1 VCVAARDYFRAPMRP
16 TAPFVHVP
24 LRSVW
29 LVLALLVGLHMAQAQ
44 GDHVCT
50 PLLYGSAM
58 PPDLVPALEA
68 HYKAHNAAVDVA
80 PAKVRKAVLED
91 WTHLQTDLIE
101 SLNDEHFIFGTPL
114 NDLLDSITALLVPH
128 LPGPSATPRVLL
140 SWYPWP
146 NASCRGEG
154 TIVVNIGML
163 ERLNSRA
170 ELAFIL
176 GHELAHHYFDHVG
189 HGIEQVHTR
198 MNSDEFQAE
207 VNAVLRQE
215 FDRVAQLEAL
225 FISFS
230 INERRH
236 GRNHELVSDSL
247 ALRLMQAA
255 GFDALAAPSVMDV
268 LAACDREA
276 YTTAVNME
284 SAFRS
289 SGADAEGDWMAEEQ
303 VSSLGNVDTRDTVLA
318 EELRT
323 HPDCE
328 IRKLALFD
336 LLELDYKTRVVQ
348 DDATYLA
355 LKPQIASAVLESALI
370 SRDLGRAVFVGQ
382 HLVNREPSLPEAHA
396 GLALA
401 YAGMERG
408 LRLHQLSR
416 VLDQPARH
424 HSQHY
429 QRTLQMLNRMRV
441 RDHAAMAVYN
451 LRLAQ
456 EKAPACEL
464 TYYAALKVAANGP
477 SSVDLEEARKAYLDT
492 FPDGHYREEAT
503 NMKLIASGS
512 R

>member
-1 VCVAARDYFRAPMRP
+1 MMR
-16 TAPFVHVP
+16 
-24 LRSVW
+24 RSNP
-29 LVLALLVGLHMAQAQ
+29 ALLVTRCAATLGFALLLGVPLAKAQ
-44 GDHVCT
+44 GDQTCT
-50 PLLYGSAM
+50 PLLGSSA
-58 PPDLVPALEA
+58 PPKDLVPALEA
-68 HYKAHNAAVDVA
+68 HYQAHNAAVDVS

-91 WTHLQTDLIE
+91 WAELQTDLIE
-101 SLNDEHFIFGTPL
+101 SLNDEHFIFGTPM
-114 NDLLDSITALLVPH
+114 NALLDSITALLVPH
-128 LPGPSATPRVLL
+128 LPGPSPTPRVLL

-154 TIVVNIGML
+154 TIVVNIGLL

-189 HGIEQVHTR
+189 AGIEQVHTR
-198 MNSDEFQAE
+198 MNSEEFQSE
-207 VNAVLRQE
+207 VNAVLRKE

-247 ALRLMQAA
+247 ALRLLQAA
-255 GFDALAAPSVMDV
+255 GFDPLAAPSVMDV
-268 LAACDREA
+268 LEACDDEA
-276 YTTAVNME
+276 YTNVVNME
-284 SAFRS
+284 TAFRS
-289 SGADAEGDWMAEEQ
+289 SGADAEGDWMAVEQ

-323 HPDCE
+323 HPDCG

-336 LLELDYKTRVVQ
+336 LLGLDYQTHVRQ
-348 DDATYLA
+348 DDAAFAALRPRIALA
-355 LKPQIASAVLESALI
+355 MLESALI
-370 SRDLGRAVFVGQ
+370 SHDLGRAVFVGQ
-382 HLVNREPSLPEAHA
+382 HLVNLDFPVHEAHA

-408 LRLHQLSR
+408 LRQHQLSR
-416 VLDQPARH
+416 VLDQPMRH
-424 HSQHY
+424 HSEHY

-441 RDHAAMAVYN
+441 RDHAAMAGHH

-456 EKAPACEL
+456 EKALACEL
-464 TYYAALKVAANGP
+464 TFYAAIKVAANGP
-477 SSVDLEEARKAYLDT
+477 SSVDLELARKAYLDG
-492 FPDGHYREEAT
+492 FPDGHYREEAS
-503 NMKLIASGS
+503 NMKLIASGP

>member
-1 VCVAARDYFRAPMRP
+1 MVLLGYFGRGMRP
-16 TAPFVHVP
+16 SLFPPTGRYLAFAT
-24 LRSVW
+24 
-29 LVLALLVGLHMAQAQ
+29 ALLLGTTMFAQPPAA
-44 GDHVCT
+44 CI
-50 PLLYGSAM
+50 PLLGTSA
-58 PPDLVPALEA
+58 PPKELVSALEA
-68 HYKAHNAAVDVA
+68 HYKVHNEAVDVA

-114 NDLLDSITALLVPH
+114 NSLLDSITALLVPH

-268 LAACDREA
+268 LEACDDEVYERIA
-276 YTTAVNME
+276 DPMQALLDG
-284 SAFRS
+284 
-289 SGADAEGDWMAEEQ
+289 GADPTGDWNIQDET
-303 VSSLGNVDTRDTVLA
+303 SSLGGVNLSNDSLK
-318 EELRT
+318 EELKT
-323 HPDCE
+323 HPDCD
-328 IRKLALFD
+328 IRKAALFD
-336 LLELDYKTRVVQ
+336 LLDLPSSTRLRQ
-348 DDATYLA
+348 RDSLYLPVRETA
-355 LKPQIASAVLESALI
+355 AHAVLESALVEG
-370 SRDLGRAVFVGQ
+370 DMGRAVFVGLQ
-382 HLVNREPSLPEAHA
+382 LLTNGAHDGEVHA
-396 GLALA
+396 GMSMAFDGLWQ
-401 YAGMERG
+401 GM
-408 LRLHQLSR
+408 RLHLLSE
-416 VLDQPARH
+416 VLQHPSKN
-424 HSQHY
+424 HSEAY
-429 QRTLQMLNRMRV
+429 QRTLKMLNRLRM
-441 RDHAAMAVYN
+441 RDHAALAAYH
-451 LRLAQ
+451 LAEAKRLA
-456 EKAPACEL
+456 PTCEHTL
-464 TYYAALKVAANGP
+464 FAQVVHAANGN
-477 SSVDLEEARKAYLDT
+477 SLVDLEQAKKDYASA
-492 FPDGHYREEAT
+492 FPEGRYSKRLAT
-503 NMKLIASGS
+503 IKLTGPAT